1 MPKQSENPK
10 DLLIQ
15 TPVSLLIEHFK
26 IPEDQSH
33 LEWSAI
39 IRKAALLAS
48 LKVHPDKNPNRPE
61 EAEIQFKSLNTTREI
76 WIDML
81 TLKKKDFTLDKE
93 QDLST
98 PTKLEEMKMFSAQL
112 QQALPSTTHPIQS
125 MIQTTLERTSR
136 FIEYFSPEVS
146 TTPDVSHPTHK
157 SKDQTKSRSY
167 EYEDNSTPENFI
179 KNHTDNAKK
188 ISVLANSMNEL
199 IYTQEKNKKIEN
211 PKKIMAIKELLTTCR
226 NYNMAVTA
234 NVAIHELK
242 PAYDRM
248 FQAFNHLREVAHQE
262 QKLFHSSRVTTA
274 VDKTAKELKEEPQS
288 YASTRRGKNN

>member
-98 PTKLEEMKMFSAQL
+98 PTKLEEMKMFSVQL

-125 MIQTTLERTSR
+125 M
-136 FIEYFSPEVS
+136 
-146 TTPDVSHPTHK
+146 SH
-157 SKDQTKSRSY
+157 

-188 ISVLANSMNEL
+188 ISVLANSMSEL
-199 IYTQEKNKKIEN
+199 IYTQEKNKKIKN
-211 PKKIMAIKELLTTCR
+211 P
-226 NYNMAVTA
+226 
-234 NVAIHELK
+234 
-242 PAYDRM
+242 
-248 FQAFNHLREVAHQE
+248 
-262 QKLFHSSRVTTA
+262 
-274 VDKTAKELKEEPQS
+274 
-288 YASTRRGKNN
+288 